1 MVALLNRPP
10 ANAALVFVPAGVGL
24 VVGSA
29 LMPRVVKRLGKAR
42 SISAGIIGLS
52 VTSILLVVSQQLAES
67 IDPLQW
73 YNDWPFLAVI
83 ITLIFALGCELD
95 LMNIPA
101 LTLIQEHTP
110 DTIKGR
116 VLSLQS
122 IVYNAA
128 SIPVILFIGGIA
140 DWYGMATVMWV
151 LAGMV
156 FIGGL
161 LSVFLDARIGA
172 QAARSAPVTAGSSDT
187 EVDRYEPELESLLPS
202 NIPK

>member
-1 MVALLNRPP
+1 
-10 ANAALVFVPAGVGL
+10 
-24 VVGSA
+24 
-29 LMPRVVKRLGKAR
+29 
-42 SISAGIIGLS
+42 
-52 VTSILLVVSQQLAES
+52 
-67 IDPLQW
+67 
-73 YNDWPFLAVI
+73 
-83 ITLIFALGCELD
+83 
-95 LMNIPA
+95 MNIPA

-161 LSVFLDARIGA
+161 LSVFLDAHLGA
-172 QAARSAPVTAGSSDT
+172 QAARRARTTGAKASDA
-187 EVDRYEPELESLLPS
+187 EADRYEPELESLMPS